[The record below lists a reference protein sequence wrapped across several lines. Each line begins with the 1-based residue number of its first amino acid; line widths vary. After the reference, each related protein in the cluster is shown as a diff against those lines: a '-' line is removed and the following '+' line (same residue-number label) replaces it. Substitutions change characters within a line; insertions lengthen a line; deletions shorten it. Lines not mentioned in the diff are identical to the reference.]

1 MSLPECTVPTN
12 NVQNLADS
20 PTQSAQDLKK
30 VFDQAGE
37 NIKNYINDKLIP
49 EIEKSD
55 KETEDNTKKLII
67 KTYKY
72 NVTTLADITETEDY
86 TIPSTYN
93 VNTHGLD
100 VYFEGSLLALNEN
113 YQERGTGTSDKIRFN
128 FTVPKDS
135 LLTFVIRK

>member
-37 NIKNYINDKLIP
+37 DIKNYINDELIP

>member
-37 NIKNYINDKLIP
+37 DIKNYINDKLIP
-49 EIEKSD
+49 KIEKSD

>member
-20 PTQSAQDLKK
+20 PTQSAKDLKK

-37 NIKNYINDKLIP
+37 DIKNYINDKLIP

>member
-37 NIKNYINDKLIP
+37 DIKNYINDELIP

-72 NVTTLADITETEDY
+72 NATTLADISETEDY

-100 VYFEGSLLALNEN
+100 VYFEGTLLALGEN

>member
-37 NIKNYINDKLIP
+37 DIKNYINDKLIP

>member
-37 NIKNYINDKLIP
+37 DIKNYINDKLIP

-86 TIPSTYN
+86 TIPATYN

>member
-20 PTQSAQDLKK
+20 PTQSAQELKK
-30 VFDQAGE
+30 VFDKAGE
-37 NIKNYINDKLIP
+37 DIKNYINDELIP
-49 EIEKSD
+49 EIENSD

-100 VYFEGSLLALNEN
+100 VYFEGTLLALGEN

>member
-37 NIKNYINDKLIP
+37 DIKNYINDKLIP

-55 KETEDNTKKLII
+55 KETEDNTKKLIL

-72 NVTTLADITETEDY
+72 NATTLAEITETEDY
-86 TIPSTYN
+86 TIPATYN

-100 VYFEGSLLALNEN
+100 VYFEGTLLALGEH

>member
-1 MSLPECTVPTN
+1 MSLPDCTVETN

-20 PTQSAQDLKK
+20 PTQSAQELKEI
-30 VFDQAGE
+30 FDKAGE
-37 NIKNYINDKLIP
+37 DIKKYINDELIPAINKDISDSQSATQKLI
-49 EIEKSD
+49 
-55 KETEDNTKKLII
+55 L

-72 NVTTLADITETEDY
+72 NATTLTDIKETEDY

-100 VYFEGSLLALNEN
+100 VYFEGNLLALNEH

-128 FTVPKDS
+128 FIVPKDS
-135 LLTFVIRK
+135 VLTFIIRK

>member
-30 VFDQAGE
+30 VFDKVGE
-37 NIKNYINDKLIP
+37 DIKKYINDELIP

-72 NVTTLADITETEDY
+72 NAITLADIPETEDY
-86 TIPSTYN
+86 TIPATYN
-93 VNTHGLD
+93 VNTNGLD
-100 VYFEGSLLALNEN
+100 VYFEGSLLALDEH
-113 YQERGTGTSDKIRFN
+113 YKERGTGQSDKVRFN

-135 LLTFVIRK
+135 VLTFVIRK

>member
-37 NIKNYINDKLIP
+37 DIKNYINDKLIP

-55 KETEDNTKKLII
+55 KETEDNTKKLIL

-72 NVTTLADITETEDY
+72 NATTLAEITETEDY
-86 TIPSTYN
+86 TIPATYN

>member
-37 NIKNYINDKLIP
+37 DIKNYINDKLIP

-55 KETEDNTKKLII
+55 KETEDNTKKLIK

>member
-1 MSLPECTVPTN
+1 MSLPKCTVPTN

-30 VFDQAGE
+30 VFDQVGE
-37 NIKNYINDKLIP
+37 DIKDYINDELIP
-49 EIEKSD
+49 AINKDISD
-55 KETEDNTKKLII
+55 SQSATKKLIL

-72 NVTTLADITETEDY
+72 NATTLAEITETEDY
-86 TIPSTYN
+86 TIPTTYN

-100 VYFEGSLLALNEN
+100 VYFEGSLLALNEH
-113 YQERGTGTSDKIRFN
+113 YTERGTGQSDKIRFN

-135 LLTFVIRK
+135 ILTFIIRK

>member
-37 NIKNYINDKLIP
+37 DIKNYINDKLIP

-72 NVTTLADITETEDY
+72 NVTTLAAITETEDY
-86 TIPSTYN
+86 TIPSAYN

>member
-37 NIKNYINDKLIP
+37 DIKSYINDKLIP

-72 NVTTLADITETEDY
+72 NVATLADITETEDY

>member
-37 NIKNYINDKLIP
+37 DIKNYINDKLIP

-55 KETEDNTKKLII
+55 KETEDNTKKLIL

-72 NVTTLADITETEDY
+72 NATTLAEITETEDY
-86 TIPSTYN
+86 TIPATYN

-100 VYFEGSLLALNEN
+100 VYFEGTLLALGEH

-135 LLTFVIRK
+135 VLTFVIRK

>member
-30 VFDQAGE
+30 VFDQVGE
-37 NIKNYINDKLIP
+37 DIKDYINDELIP
-49 EIEKSD
+49 AI
-55 KETEDNTKKLII
+55 NKKLIL

-72 NVTTLADITETEDY
+72 NATTLAEITETEDY

-100 VYFEGSLLALNEN
+100 VYFEGNLLALNEH

-135 LLTFVIRK
+135 VLTFVIRK

>member
-37 NIKNYINDKLIP
+37 DIKNYINDKLIP

-72 NVTTLADITETEDY
+72 SVTTLADITETEDY

>member
-12 NVQNLADS
+12 NVQNLANS

-37 NIKNYINDKLIP
+37 DIKNYINDKLIP

>member
-30 VFDQAGE
+30 VFDKVGE
-37 NIKNYINDKLIP
+37 DIRDYINDELIPAINNDISDSQSTTQKLI
-49 EIEKSD
+49 
-55 KETEDNTKKLII
+55 L

-72 NVTTLADITETEDY
+72 NATTLAEIPETEDY
-86 TIPSTYN
+86 TIPATYN
-93 VNTHGLD
+93 VNTNGLD
-100 VYFEGSLLALNEN
+100 VYFEGSLLALDEH
-113 YQERGTGTSDKIRFN
+113 YKERGTGQSNKIRFN

-135 LLTFVIRK
+135 VLTFIIRK